1 MNNNYSQ
8 LASISGLRSQ
18 AMLGVKVV
26 KEQCRDRISDDVSEP
41 VWGWMPDLQQDIQRA
56 MEDPL

>member
-26 KEQCRDRISDDVSEP
+26 KEQCRGRISDDVSEP
-41 VWGWMPDLQQDIQRA
+41 VWVRMDDLQIDIQSA
-56 MEDPL
+56 MEDTL